1 MQGTADLRDER
12 QPVTR
17 AEIDRVIARLH
28 YGSAVGPDKISYEVV
43 KCLHQCLPTALP
55 RLFTALFDTSTH
67 PVEWKTAHCVVI
79 PKPGKG
85 SYTTANSYRPISLL
99 SCFGKVFEA
108 VAARRL
114 VQAAVR
120 CGALAHTQ
128 MGAHAQHSAI
138 DALLCVLDPFD
149 HSLSQIARN
158 MKKGSI
164 PPRPG
169 MLTHNIEGA
178 LNNTHPSLLDDVLRM
193 RTMPTYLWNWVRTF
207 NQDRRLGFGLDGCS
221 EEPQPLRCGL
231 PQGSPVS
238 PVLFLMYANAPLER
252 ASRAGNITDTSYV
265 DDINIV
271 VSRPRPDDVVRTL
284 QGRTDQQIE
293 RASHLKL
300 SLAPG
305 KSEFILGLP
314 ATSKYRNH
322 TEKVPPAQRLTAEL
336 TVVGRVVAPSPAV
349 RSLGVTIDDALT
361 FRTHAARAASNG
373 LQVLGSMGFLRRSK
387 WSIPAYIAHHLVFTA
402 MLPKMMWASPIW
414 WNGKN
419 GVIEPVRM
427 TYHAAA
433 RWITGLPMSTSIG
446 KLLTVAQLPPL
457 VAYLDYLTLRYAI
470 RLRFLPADHV
480 LAPNAA
486 YSGTAARADYP
497 SRLRMSTL
505 IHALAPSGAV
515 EDRFCQVDGAIP
527 SARSPHPDKETDP
540 TGIHNKWITTLP
552 DLTMLL
558 YTDGSKFEDGRT
570 GGGWVAYCVGDRVAR
585 KVASGRCHLGSR
597 AEVYDAELHAIQEAL
612 TALRD
617 SIDTTPGMAYVCVDN
632 QSALDTVVSDA
643 SATEFSRAA
652 VPVAADLSRSEWTIQ
667 GIWTPAHVGITGNE
681 AAHAEAKSGAAA
693 TASPCKNARATKT
706 WMLAESKRQLRL
718 RWTQELSDARPGLR
732 FPAHLRGYQWA
743 DTRAL
748 WRLYCR
754 RTPTDWNPA
763 RGPVAAEPC
772 PCGDGFLSGGH
783 AFIECRLF
791 RRACK
796 RMLTTSPG
804 RLSRAYV
811 LDPKHTQAVITF
823 LQTTGLGYRAKLRY
837 EDGEMAGMDEN
848 EVGADGVDADLRAEW
863 ELTVEDGEDEFGFG
877 LFE

>member
-1 MQGTADLRDER
+1 VQGTADLRDER

-43 KCLHQCLPTALP
+43 KRLHQCLPSALP

-85 SYTTANSYRPISLL
+85 SYTTASSYRPISLL

-128 MGAHAQHSAI
+128 MGARAQHSAI
-138 DALLCVLDPFD
+138 DALLRVLDPFA

-158 MKKGSI
+158 MKKGST

-169 MLTHNIEGA
+169 MLTHDIEGA
-178 LNNTHPSLLDDVLRM
+178 FNNTHPSLLDDVLRM
-193 RTMPTYLWNWVRTF
+193 RTMPTYLRNWVQAF

-238 PVLFLMYANAPLER
+238 PVLFLIYANAALER

-265 DDINIV
+265 DDVNIV

-284 QGRTDQQIE
+284 QGRTDEQIE

-305 KSEFILGLP
+305 KSELILGLP

-322 TEKVPPAQRLTAEL
+322 PEQIPPTQRLTAEL

-349 RSLGVTIDDALT
+349 RYLGVTIDDALT

-402 MLPKMMWASPIW
+402 VLPKMMWASPIW

-419 GVIEPVRM
+419 GVLEPVRM

-433 RWITGLPMSTSIG
+433 RWITGLPMSTSIA

-486 YSGTAARADYP
+486 YFGTAPRADYP

-505 IHALAPSGAV
+505 IHALAPGGAV
-515 EDRFCQVDGAIP
+515 EDRFCQIDGAIP

-570 GGGWVAYCVGDRVAR
+570 GSGWVAYCVGDRVAR
-585 KVASGRCHLGSR
+585 KIASGHCHLGSR

-617 SIDTTPGMAYVCVDN
+617 SIDTTPGVAYVCVDN
-632 QSALDTVVSDA
+632 QSALDTVASDA

-652 VPVAADLSRSEWTIQ
+652 VRVAADLSRSGWMIQ

-681 AAHAEAKSGAAA
+681 AADAEAKSGAAA
-693 TASPCKNARATKT
+693 TASPCKHARATKT

-718 RWTQELSDARPGLR
+718 KWTQELPDAHPGLR

-754 RTPTDWNPA
+754 RTPSDRDPA
-763 RGPVAAEPC
+763 MGPVAAEPC

-791 RRACK
+791 RRARK
-796 RMLTTSPG
+796 HMQTTSPG

-811 LDPKHTQAVITF
+811 LDPKHTQAVMTF
-823 LQTTGLGYRAKLRY
+823 LRTTGLGYRAELRY

-848 EVGADGVDADLRAEW
+848 EVEADGVDTDLRAEW